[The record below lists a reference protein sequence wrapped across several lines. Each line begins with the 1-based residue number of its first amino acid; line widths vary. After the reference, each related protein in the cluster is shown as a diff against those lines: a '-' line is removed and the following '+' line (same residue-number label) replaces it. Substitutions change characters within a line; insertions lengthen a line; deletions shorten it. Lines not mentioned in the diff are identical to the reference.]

1 MAGKSAYTGSAETA
15 LREVKQLIDEGQL
28 AQASRLCHKAIR
40 VHGGVNELYRAKC
53 YCDIQLSRWQSCLDT
68 VGWLH
73 LFVEHPSI
81 GGSGNKRC
89 PKRLRTETRQRR
101 EEQHADR
108 LEAVRGA
115 AGTHIAN
122 GECQWLHFEQAYS
135 YYKLGDPERALI
147 ALRMC
152 SSEERPRA
160 LNKSNAGSD
169 SAAASDADVH
179 LDETLSPKY
188 RFLLAQ
194 VYVRL
199 GRYSAAR
206 ALYTSALAANDDPLV
221 ALNALST
228 DLNLV
233 PELDEAS
240 RNSIFEGIERGITEK
255 AGAGDSLGYEY
266 FYNWA
271 IAKLLEGDF
280 ESSQEHLDVS
290 EERLT
295 AELQNDL
302 GEKNASKDQPEYAAL
317 GAMRV
322 FLLHRRGC
330 QDLARGRSD
339 ALLDSF
345 DAKEGVDPGVILI
358 LLNNALCLC
367 GEDADTSNLMSK
379 MELLLKRANVVCK
392 FTRRELL
399 DVHRNIVLRLLA
411 SGDINGCRRHLLKF
425 MGRLRNDVN
434 LHNCLACAEYVEGKI
449 DCSINALK
457 RGLAAHPDS
466 IMLIRSLLNVL
477 VATRRFK
484 SALHTAQAYESTLSG
499 AGASGFYWWVLMQC
513 HINMSNRQGVV
524 EVLSRLVERGDC
536 EETTSALQ
544 QGCRFLESQ
553 GMHSEAV
560 QISRHLH
567 ASNPDNTAAFCGA
580 LFNESFLPGAAG
592 ATQCTLPASFTG
604 SLFKE
609 LRYIDPED
617 LEAEGTLSYVRQVE
631 EVRKSSKSRKRRR
644 APKVDTSRG
653 PPDPERWLP
662 KYQRAAFKKQLKR
675 KKDMHKGQTQGSTG
689 TAASNKPTSVTIST
703 ETSNIRF
710 ALVIHHVIH
719 LQAPPQQEE
728 VIAT

>member
-1 MAGKSAYTGSAETA
+1 MAGKSAYTGSADTA
-15 LREVKQLIDEGQL
+15 LREVKHLIDEGQL

-53 YCDIQLSRWQSCLDT
+53 YCDIQLSLWQSCLDT

-73 LFVEHPSI
+73 LFVEHPAVVY
-81 GGSGNKRC
+81 SGNKRC
-89 PKRLRTETRQRR
+89 PKRLRTENRQRR

-152 SSEERPRA
+152 SSDERPRV
-160 LNKSNAGSD
+160 LHKSNVAAD
-169 SAAASDADVH
+169 SAEASDDDVH

-206 ALYTSALAANDDPLV
+206 ALYASALASKNDPLV
-221 ALNALST
+221 ALNSLST

-233 PELDEAS
+233 PELDDAS
-240 RNSIFEGIERGITEK
+240 RNSIFAAIERGITEK
-255 AGAGDSLGYEY
+255 SGTGDSLGYEY

-280 ESSQEHLDVS
+280 ESSQGHLDVS

-302 GEKNASKDQPEYAAL
+302 GEKQTSKDQPEYAAL
-317 GAMRV
+317 GALRV

-330 QDLARGRSD
+330 HDLARTHSD

-345 DAKEGVDPGVILI
+345 DSTEGVDPGVLLI
-358 LLNNALCLC
+358 LRNNALCLC
-367 GEDADTSNLMSK
+367 GQDADTSNLMLK

-411 SGDINGCRRHLLKF
+411 SGDISACRRHLLKF
-425 MGRLRNDVN
+425 VGRLRHDDS

-449 DCSINALK
+449 DCSINVLK
-457 RGLAAHPDS
+457 RGIAANPGS
-466 IMLIRSLLNVL
+466 LMLIRSLLNVL

-484 SALHTAQAYESTLSG
+484 SALHTAQAYEATLSG
-499 AGASGFYWWVLMQC
+499 GDASGFYWWVVMQC
-513 HINMSNRQGVV
+513 HINMGNRQGVV
-524 EVLSRLVERGDC
+524 EVLSRLVELADC
-536 EETTSALQ
+536 AETASTMQ

-553 GMHSEAV
+553 GMHSEAA
-560 QISRHLH
+560 QIYRHLH
-567 ASNPDNTAAFCGA
+567 ASNPENATALCGV

-604 SLFKE
+604 PLFKE

-617 LEAEGTLSYVRQVE
+617 LEAAGTLSYVRQME
-631 EVRKSSKSRKRRR
+631 EVRKPTKSRKRRR

-675 KKDMHKGQTQGSTG
+675 RKDMHKGQTQGATG
-689 TAASNKPTSVTIST
+689 AATSNKPTSVTIST
-703 ETSNIRF
+703 DAANTRF
-710 ALVIHHVIH
+710 GLVISYVIR
-719 LQAPPQQEE
+719 LQAPPRQEE
-728 VIAT
+728 VSAT